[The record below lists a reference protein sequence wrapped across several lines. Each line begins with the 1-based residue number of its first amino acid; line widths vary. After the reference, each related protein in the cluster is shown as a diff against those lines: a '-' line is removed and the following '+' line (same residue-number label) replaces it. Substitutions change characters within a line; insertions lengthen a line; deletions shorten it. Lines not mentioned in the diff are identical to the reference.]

1 MLDRRALF
9 SVIRCAHT
17 PKYILSKIKPFLSSI
32 VEFGNRLSVVSAIN
46 FLFLYI
52 IFMNIKRFRKYI
64 GLAGVAKDEN
74 YLAQRFGKYFESL
87 MLLIV
92 LWLPIQLYLSH
103 IAQLSLNTIRISNWL
118 VWGFFVIETVTLSL
132 LVTNKRHY
140 ILNNWLNWIII
151 VGGFPS
157 FWDHSQL
164 IAILRTVQL
173 IILTRMLVP
182 AWDRTLKILS
192 RNKLGTTLIVFFIL
206 TMLWGV
212 LISAVDPNI
221 HSIGDGIWWAWQT
234 VTTVGYG
241 DIVPESTLGRV
252 LGILLMLL
260 GVGIISLL
268 TANFSAYII
277 SRGTDSIKQEED
289 QLLNTVNQIQ
299 KQLSQIQKTLAKIEE
314 NNHSR

>member
-1 MLDRRALF
+1 
-9 SVIRCAHT
+9 
-17 PKYILSKIKPFLSSI
+17 
-32 VEFGNRLSVVSAIN
+32 
-46 FLFLYI
+46 
-52 IFMNIKRFRKYI
+52 MNIKKFRKYI

-74 YLAQRFGKYFESL
+74 YVAQRFGKFFESL

-92 LWLPIQLYLSH
+92 IWLPIQLYLSH

-118 VWGFFVIETVTLSL
+118 VWGFFVIETVTLSS
-132 LVTNKRHY
+132 LVTNKRRY

-151 VGGFPS
+151 IGGFPS

-182 AWDRTLKILS
+182 AWDRMLKILS

-212 LISAVDPNI
+212 LISAVDPGI

-241 DIVPESTLGRV
+241 DIIPESTLGRV

-277 SRGTDSIKQEED
+277 NRGTDAIKQEED

-299 KQLSQIQKTLAKIEE
+299 KQLDQIQKTLAKLEE
-314 NNHSR
+314 KSA